1 MPTYKFDKGTMEYD
15 TGSKKRVPAWTDR
28 ILFNSKNELV
38 QLIEYQSVP
47 SVSFSDHKPVFAVF

>member
-1 MPTYKFDKGTMEYD
+1 MEYD